1 LPARAACKS
10 SIVLERKSQVS
21 DYDYDLFVIGAGS
34 GGVRAARLAA
44 ELGKRVA
51 IAEEY
56 RIGGTCVI
64 RGCVPKKLLVY
75 GSRYGGEIQDAQRFG
90 WSYQDLHFEWPTLI
104 HNVQREVDRLNGVYT
119 RTLENAGVERFL
131 THATVEGPH
140 EVRLAEPNRTVS
152 AEYILVATGSS
163 PVIPD
168 VPGKEHLIS
177 SAECF
182 QLEALPASI
191 VIIGAGYIG
200 MEFCSIFAG
209 LGVAVTV
216 LHRGDQIL
224 RDFDNDLRDGLAE
237 ALRDRGVDLRM
248 NTNITSIEKEGD
260 CYRVA
265 LKEGGSVS
273 AALVMA
279 ATGRKPNTAGLG
291 LQKVGVDLGWN
302 GHVVVDAYSKSTVDS
317 IYAVGDVTDR
327 VNLTPVAI
335 REGTAFVETV
345 FGGESKAMDY
355 TFIPTAVFSEPE
367 IGTVGISEEDARAK
381 YRAVDVYKASF
392 RPMRATISGRDEKV
406 LLKLVI
412 DAETD
417 KVLGV
422 HMLGPDAAEIAQM
435 AAVSLR
441 LGVTKA
447 QLDATMALHPSVA
460 EELVTMR
467 HKWEPPTPIKGSDAA
482 A

>member
-1 LPARAACKS
+1 VA
-10 SIVLERKSQVS
+10 E
-21 DYDYDLFVIGAGS
+21 YDYDLFVIGAGS
-34 GGVRAARLAA
+34 GGVRAARLAS
-44 ELGKRVA
+44 ELGKRVG

-75 GSRYGGEIQDAQRFG
+75 GSRYGAEIEDARGFG
-90 WSYQDLHFEWPTLI
+90 WTCESLRFDWPTLI
-104 HNVQREVDRLNGVYT
+104 HNVHREVDRLNGAYT

-131 THATVEGPH
+131 TRATVEDPH
-140 EVRLAEPNRTVS
+140 TVKLADRDQAVS
-152 AEYILVATGSS
+152 AKYILVATGSW
-163 PVIPD
+163 PEMPD

-177 SAECF
+177 SNECF
-182 QLEALPASI
+182 QLEALPDSI

-200 MEFCSIFAG
+200 MEFASIFAG

-216 LHRGDQIL
+216 LYRGDQVL
-224 RDFDNDLRDGLAE
+224 RGFDMDLRDGVAE
-237 ALRDRGVDLRM
+237 AMRDRGIDLRM
-248 NTNITSIEKEGD
+248 DTNVASIEKEGD
-260 CYRVA
+260 GYRVA
-265 LKEGGSVS
+265 LKDGGAIS
-273 AALVMA
+273 ASLVMA
-279 ATGRKPNTAGLG
+279 ATGRVPNTTGLG
-291 LQKVGVDLGWN
+291 LQQVGVELGWN
-302 GHVVVDAYSKSTVDS
+302 GHVVVDDYSKSSVDS

-327 VNLTPVAI
+327 ANLTPVAI
-335 REGTAFVETV
+335 REATAFVETV
-345 FGGESKAMDY
+345 FEDRPKVMDY

-367 IGTVGISEEDARAK
+367 IGTVGLIEEEAREM
-381 YRAVDVYKASF
+381 YRIVDIYKASF

-406 LLKLVI
+406 MMKLVI

-417 KVLGV
+417 KVLGF
-422 HMLGPDAAEIAQM
+422 HMLGPDAAEIAQV
-435 AAVSLR
+435 AAIPLK

-467 HKWEPPTPIKGSDAA
+467 HKWEPPEPVKGSDAA

>member
-1 LPARAACKS
+1 MS
-10 SIVLERKSQVS
+10 E
-21 DYDYDLFVIGAGS
+21 YDYDLFVIGAGS

-44 ELGKRVA
+44 ELGKRVG

-75 GSRYGGEIQDAQRFG
+75 GSRYGGEIEDARSFG
-90 WSYQDLHFEWPTLI
+90 WDYEDLRFDWPTLI
-104 HNVQREVDRLNGVYT
+104 HNVRREVDRLNALYT
-119 RTLENAGVERFL
+119 RTLEKAGVDRFL
-131 THATVEGPH
+131 TRATVEGPH
-140 EVRLAEPNRTVS
+140 TVHLPDRDGPIS
-152 AEYILVATGSS
+152 AEYILIATGSH
-163 PVIPD
+163 PAMPD

-177 SAECF
+177 SNECF
-182 QLEALPASI
+182 QLEALPDSI
-191 VIIGAGYIG
+191 VIVGAGYIG
-200 MEFCSIFAG
+200 MEFASIFAG

-216 LHRGDQIL
+216 LHRGEQIL

-237 ALRDRGVDLRM
+237 AMRDRGVDLRM
-248 NTNITSIEKEGD
+248 NANIESVEQAGD

-273 AALVMA
+273 ASLVMA
-279 ATGRKPNTAGLG
+279 ATGRIPNTKDLG
-291 LQKVGVDLGWN
+291 LQRAGVELGWN
-302 GHVVVDAYSKSTVDS
+302 GHVVVDDYSKSSVDS

-327 VNLTPVAI
+327 VQLTPVAI
-335 REGTAFVETV
+335 REGTAFVETI
-345 FGGESKAMDY
+345 FEDSPKIMDY
-355 TFIPTAVFSEPE
+355 AFIPTAVFTEPE
-367 IGTVGISEEDARAK
+367 IGTVGLTEEQARD
-381 YRAVDVYKASF
+381 RCRVIDIYKASF

-406 LLKLVI
+406 MMKLVI

-422 HMLGPDAAEIAQM
+422 HMLGPDAAEIVQM
-435 AAVSLR
+435 AAIALR

-447 QLDATMALHPSVA
+447 QLDATMALHPSIA

-467 HKWEPPTPIKGSDAA
+467 HRWEAPSPIKGSDAA

>member
-1 LPARAACKS
+1 MS
-10 SIVLERKSQVS
+10 E
-21 DYDYDLFVIGAGS
+21 YDYDLFVIGAGS

-44 ELGKRVA
+44 ELGKRVG

-75 GSRYGGEIQDAQRFG
+75 GSRYGGEIEDARSFG
-90 WSYQDLHFEWPTLI
+90 WAYEDLRFDWPTLI
-104 HNVQREVDRLNGVYT
+104 HNVRREVDRLNAVYT
-119 RTLENAGVERFL
+119 RTLEKAGVDRFL
-131 THATVEGPH
+131 TRATVEGPH
-140 EVRLAEPNRTVS
+140 TVHLPDRDGPIS
-152 AEYILVATGSS
+152 AEYILIATGSH
-163 PVIPD
+163 PAMPD

-177 SAECF
+177 SNECF
-182 QLEALPASI
+182 QLEALPDSI

-200 MEFCSIFAG
+200 MEFASIFAG

-216 LHRGDQIL
+216 LHRGEQIL

-237 ALRDRGVDLRM
+237 AMRDRGVDLRM
-248 NTNITSIEKEGD
+248 NANVASVERAGD
-260 CYRVA
+260 CYRVV

-273 AALVMA
+273 ASLVMA
-279 ATGRKPNTAGLG
+279 ATGRIPNTKDLG
-291 LQKVGVDLGWN
+291 LQQAGVEVGWN
-302 GHVVVDAYSKSTVDS
+302 GHVVVDDYSKSSVDS

-327 VNLTPVAI
+327 VQLTPVAI
-335 REGTAFVETV
+335 REGNAFIETIFEGSPKV
-345 FGGESKAMDY
+345 MDY
-355 TFIPTAVFSEPE
+355 AFIPTAVFTEPE
-367 IGTVGISEEDARAK
+367 IGTVGLTEEQARD
-381 YRAVDVYKASF
+381 RCRVIDIYKASF

-406 LLKLVI
+406 LMKLVI

-422 HMLGPDAAEIAQM
+422 HMLGPDAAEIVQM
-435 AAVSLR
+435 AAIALR

-447 QLDATMALHPSVA
+447 QLDATMALHPSIA

-467 HKWEPPTPIKGSDAA
+467 HRWEAPSPIKGSDAA